1 MSKAIKNFEDALQ
14 RLIDGKPRIISIP
27 YSINN
32 DTVALEAGRQRG
44 TIKKSRPELAEL
56 LKTIAE
62 AEARRT
68 SKNVTEK
75 IDVRD
80 IKLQEAHK
88 KIQMLEAELSE
99 IKDKYKKQLEQ
110 LTSVMYRNN
119 KLQRE
124 IQGNQISEN
133 NLLDFMVR

>member
-1 MSKAIKNFEDALQ
+1 MSKAVKNFEDALQ
-14 RLIDGKPRIISIP
+14 RLIDGKPIIISNP

-32 DTVALEAGRQRG
+32 DTVALEAGRKRG
-44 TIKKSRPELAEL
+44 AIKKSRPELSEL
-56 LKTIAE
+56 LTTIAE

-68 SKNVTEK
+68 SKNLTEK

-88 KIQMLEAELSE
+88 KNQMLEAELLE
-99 IKDKYKKQLEQ
+99 IKDKYEKQLEQ

-119 KLQRE
+119 QLQRE
-124 IQGNQISEN
+124 IQSNQISEN
-133 NLLDFMVR
+133 NLLDFMMK

>member
-1 MSKAIKNFEDALQ
+1 M
-14 RLIDGKPRIISIP
+14 
-27 YSINN
+27 
-32 DTVALEAGRQRG
+32 EAGRQRG
-44 TIKKSRPELAEL
+44 AIKKSRPELAEL
-56 LKTIAE
+56 LKAIAE

-99 IKDKYKKQLEQ
+99 MKDKYEKQLEQ
-110 LTSVMYRNN
+110 LTSVMYRNSQ
-119 KLQRE
+119 LQRE
-124 IQGNQISEN
+124 LQGNQISEN
-133 NLLDFMVR
+133 NLLDFIE

>member
-44 TIKKSRPELAEL
+44 AIKKSRPELAEL
-56 LKTIAE
+56 LKAIVKAE
-62 AEARRT
+62 ACRT

-119 KLQRE
+119 QLQRE
-124 IQGNQISEN
+124 LRVNKTPEN
-133 NLLDFMVR
+133 NLLDFMVE